1 MRFLIHTLLVTV
13 LFSCNPKTEQ
23 KNIHWNQKKSTEF
36 NRELA
41 IEQDLQIKMYLEQH
55 SDWKM
60 ISTGS
65 GLRYYIYECGEG
77 VKATVGLTA
86 QVETDISLLD
96 GTQCYKTASDEMEEF
111 VIDKSDIESG
121 IQEGIKKMRVGDKAK
136 MIIPSHLAHGLVGDM
151 DKIPPLSVIV
161 VDIHLIGLVP

>member
-1 MRFLIHTLLVTV
+1 MRLFIYIFLVVV
-13 LFSCNPKTEQ
+13 LFSCGTDPQQ
-23 KNIHWNQKKSTEF
+23 KNIDWNQKKSTDF

-41 IEQDLQIKMYLEQH
+41 IQQDLQIKMYLEQH
-55 SDWKM
+55 ADWKM
-60 ISTGS
+60 TSTGS
-65 GLRYYIYECGEG
+65 GLRYYIYENGEG
-77 VKATVGLTA
+77 AEAVVGLTA
-86 QVETDISLLD
+86 QVETEISLLD